1 MVIPHGKRQIRG
13 EIKSNF
19 AKNEK
24 KKASQAVEFERNFAK
39 SA

>member
-24 KKASQAVEFERNFAK
+24 KKA
-39 SA
+39 

>member
-1 MVIPHGKRQIRG
+1 MVIPHGKRQIRE

-24 KKASQAVEFERNFAK
+24 KKA
-39 SA
+39 